1 MKKSRKL
8 YVVALLLFVLSAC
21 TLASSSEEL
30 NDPIASSSETSSSI
44 EETSS
49 SEPYSEREEEFKYT
63 VLNSSTILPNQSH
76 QTIDA
81 EFIESIRSFSS
92 KLAKR
97 IVNNSTN
104 NLISTF
110 GLFAN
115 MLMVMEA
122 TTGETKSQLETLLSL
137 GFDYDLSNF
146 SKVLSNLSKKR
157 VNSYDK
163 KTLTKTSFKN
173 AFFASDAYSDKIKT
187 NYLNT
192 LKECFDADIISG
204 NLSSDSAINF
214 LIDYIYE
221 STNGYLKPE
230 FDSLIELMA
239 YPFWFLNTNYILDT
253 WSNGPYFS
261 DQGDNFIFTNMNGE
275 KIYNKRYFYGKE
287 IMRVNEGEEFY
298 AIDLHAF
305 SFKLTIMIPKDG
317 IDFSTF
323 YANNIDN
330 LIFNKYD
337 SRLSKE
343 VSFFIPFFEV
353 KSGGKFKDAI
363 SSLGANKVYDENE
376 AEFSFLDIDKGFRL
390 KDTFQV
396 SKLSVDSLGFEGA
409 SYTVSYE
416 EPTSP
421 EPNDKI
427 EKLIFKADRPFLYKI
442 ESITDR
448 IPIFVGSIAD
458 LNYI

>member
-1 MKKSRKL
+1 MKNHKFL
-8 YVVALLLFVLSAC
+8 LNFMPLLLSFSIVGCVPNNLNNSF
-21 TLASSSEEL
+21 SSS
-30 NDPIASSSETSSSI
+30 

-49 SEPYSEREEEFKYT
+49 SEPYSEPEEKFKYT

-81 EFIESIRSFSS
+81 EFIDSIKSFSS
-92 KLAKR
+92 KLAKQTL
-97 IVNNSTN
+97 NNSAN
-104 NLISTF
+104 DLISTF

-137 GFDYDLSNF
+137 GFDYDLNNF
-146 SKVLSNLSKKR
+146 SKILSNLSKKR
-157 VNSYDK
+157 VNSYDN
-163 KTLTKTSFKN
+163 KTLTETRFKN
-173 AFFASDAYSDKIKT
+173 AFFATDIYSDKIKT
-187 NYLNT
+187 EYFNN
-192 LKECFDADIISG
+192 LKDYFDADIISG
-204 NLSSDSAINF
+204 NLSSDNAINF
-214 LIDYIYE
+214 LIEYI
-221 STNGYLKPE
+221 SQNTNGFLTPKYEELKVLKE
-230 FDSLIELMA
+230 

-261 DQGDNFIFTNMNGE
+261 DQGENFIFTNINGE
-275 KIYNKRYFYGKE
+275 KIYNKRYFYGTE

-298 AIDLHAF
+298 ALDLYAF

-317 IDFSTF
+317 TDFSTF

-353 KSGGKFKDAI
+353 ESGGKFKETI
-363 SSLGANKVYDENE
+363 SSLGAKKVYDENE
-376 AEFSFLDIDKGFRL
+376 AEFAFLDINQKL
-390 KDTFQV
+390 HLEETFQV
-396 SKLSVDSLGFEGA
+396 SKLRVDNFGFEGA

-416 EPTSP
+416 EPGNP
-421 EPNDKI
+421 QPDGEI

-442 ESITDR
+442 ESNKDN
-448 IPIFVGSIAD
+448 IPIYIGSIVD
-458 LNYI
+458 LNSI